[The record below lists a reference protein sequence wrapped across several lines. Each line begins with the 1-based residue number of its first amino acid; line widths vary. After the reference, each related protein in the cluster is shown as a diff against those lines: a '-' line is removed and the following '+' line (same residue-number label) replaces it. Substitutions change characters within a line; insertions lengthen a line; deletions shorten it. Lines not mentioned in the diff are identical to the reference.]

1 MFIYFFQFESIETQ
15 GTRIALK
22 VTIEA
27 PIVILP
33 SHSQSTDC
41 LIADLGRLNAKNDFT
56 LCKRVDD
63 SSEEVV
69 VEKVDVDL
77 QSLQLSR
84 FAKRFTMIV
93 SFVP

>member
-1 MFIYFFQFESIETQ
+1 METQ

-22 VTIEA
+22 VTVEA

-56 LCKRVDD
+56 SLKHDD
-63 SSEEVV
+63 NVTQEVV
-69 VEKVDVDL
+69 VEKIDIDL

-84 FAKRFTMIV
+84 CA
-93 SFVP
+93 

>member
-1 MFIYFFQFESIETQ
+1 METQ

-22 VTIEA
+22 VTVEA

-41 LIADLGRLNAKNDFT
+41 LIADLGRLSAKNDFT
-56 LCKRVDD
+56 LVKHDD
-63 SSEEVV
+63 NVTQEVV
-69 VEKVDVDL
+69 VDKIDIDL

-84 FAKRFTMIV
+84 CA
-93 SFVP
+93 